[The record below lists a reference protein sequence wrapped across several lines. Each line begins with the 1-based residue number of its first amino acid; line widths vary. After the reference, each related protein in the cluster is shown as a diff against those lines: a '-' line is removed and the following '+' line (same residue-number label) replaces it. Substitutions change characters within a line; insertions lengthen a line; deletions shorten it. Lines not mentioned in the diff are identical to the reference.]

1 MHIMAK
7 EKVLLSVVIT
17 ASLVLFMC
25 AGVAAQSPK
34 PAKITGTYTNMYFN
48 REGGDLLGEELKIV
62 RTRKGYQG
70 ALQVAE
76 GGPGEL
82 IVVDIK
88 LTGNKIEFAV
98 PDTHPDACQFSGTL
112 NVGVIRGEFQYK
124 TGSTEKVTLKKGKSY
139 WD

>member
-1 MHIMAK
+1 MAK
-7 EKVLLSVVIT
+7 QKVLLSVVIT

-98 PDTHPDACQFSGTL
+98 QIHIPTL
-112 NVGVIRGEFQYK
+112 VSLAGP
-124 TGSTEKVTLKKGKSY
+124 STSALFVANSSTRQEALRRSH
-139 WD
+139 